1 MAPVFKNVG
10 QVPTANCYHAV
21 ILLSMISKV
30 FEKFV
35 NNRPVYHLK
44 KSGLFLIST
53 MVLGLLNQQ
62 QILRQLYMIDLL
74 HLLIGLELLQF

>member
-44 KSGLFLIST
+44 KSGLFLS
-53 MVLGLLNQQ
+53 
-62 QILRQLYMIDLL
+62 QLW
-74 HLLIGLELLQF
+74 F